1 MNRKFLVL
9 MIIGS
14 IILVASGCG
23 GGGGGSGRYT
33 LPGEIPTSG
42 TGSGGGDGGGGTTET
57 DPDSMIASAWEDYK
71 YGAYSSAIGKFNQV
85 LSLTSVTES
94 QKAESYNG
102 LGWSLTKSSGVSSAI
117 SAFTQGASLSNEAKI
132 GLAAALIQRG
142 EANSLPNAIQAIRDA
157 GIVSTSSKFTPRV
170 DHPIGISNAEV
181 HAMLAFCYFW
191 TGDKTSA
198 ASHLTQAH
206 QEDPAS
212 GSPTDQIYQTLVRL
226 GVYATD

>member
-1 MNRKFLVL
+1 MNRKIMVL
-9 MIIGS
+9 MTIGII
-14 IILVASGCG
+14 IFVASGCG
-23 GGGGGSGRYT
+23 GGGGGSGSYT

-42 TGSGGGDGGGGTTET
+42 TGTGTGTGTGGTTET
-57 DPDSMIASAWEDYK
+57 DPDSLIASAWEDYK
-71 YGAYSSAIGKFNQV
+71 FGAYSSSVSKFNQV
-85 LSLTSVTES
+85 LSLTTVTES
-94 QKAESYNG
+94 QKSEAYNG
-102 LGWSLTKSSGVSSAI
+102 LGWSLAKSSGTSSAI
-117 SAFTQGASLSNEAKI
+117 SAFTQGASLSNEARI
-132 GLAAALIQRG
+132 GLAAALIQSG
-142 EANSLPNAIQAIRDA
+142 EANGLPNAIKAIRDA
-157 GIVSTSSKFTPRV
+157 GIVSPSSKFTPRV

-226 GVYATD
+226 GVYSTN